1 MKGRKQ
7 KGVTLIA
14 LVITIIVLII
24 LAGVSI
30 NMLVGEN
37 GIITQA
43 QKAKEDTEKAKIEEE
58 QAMNLLYDT
67 IMTEGRVN
75 VVDKTVEQMKEEGNY
90 VVGNTQIKDSK
101 GNKVVIPDG
110 FKIAVDSGNNV
121 SEGIVI
127 EDKDLSIDGN
137 GENRG
142 NQFVWVPVGNI
153 IKADGTQTT
162 ITLGRYTFAEDGTE
176 TLVQDANH
184 YMEQG
189 DSILIDGKYK
199 ELIEARISNG
209 SAGADGT
216 NTTARNL
223 KGFID
228 STKSKGGYYI
238 ARYEASYKDGIMP
251 YSKVSLEATEDHE
264 YRKGK
269 LWAKIT
275 QKDAAQAC
283 RNMYSNVNFE
293 SDAVNS
299 YAWDTAILYIQKCS
313 GDTDYARQ
321 NGLKSVIENTGKTGD
336 ERCKIND
343 MASNLIEITTEY
355 CTDIIDSVAYPGT
368 TRSGGYSYLND
379 YASGRYSNNRADNF
393 TFRVGFRAIVY

>member
-1 MKGRKQ
+1 MKKQ
-7 KGVTLIA
+7 EAITLIA
-14 LVITIIVLII
+14 LVIIIIILII

-75 VVDKTVEQMKEEGNY
+75 VVDKTVEQIKEEGNY
-90 VVGNTQIKDSK
+90 VVGNTQIKESK

-127 EDKDLSIDGN
+127 EDRDLSIDGN

-162 ITLGRYTFAEDGTE
+162 ITLGRYTFAADGTE
-176 TLVQDANH
+176 TLVQSSEN
-184 YMEQG
+184 YLEQTAIG
-189 DSILIDGKYK
+189 NYK
-199 ELIEARISNG
+199 ELIETRISNE
-209 SAGADGT
+209 SNGADAT

-228 STKSKGGYYI
+228 SVKINGGYYI
-238 ARYEASYKDGIMP
+238 ARYEAGYRDGTKP
-251 YSKVSLEATEDHE
+251 YSKVSTGIPATTVDTE
-264 YRKGK
+264 KTSGMI
-269 LWAKIT
+269 WNFVT
-275 QKDAAQAC
+275 QPIAAQAC
-283 RNMYSNVNFE
+283 KNMYSSYNYE
-293 SDAVNS
+293 TDLINS
-299 YAWDTAILYIQKCS
+299 YAWDTAISYIQKCS
-313 GDTDYARQ
+313 ENANYSR
-321 NGLKSVIENTGKTGD
+321 KSAISASINNTGVSKD
-336 ERCKIND
+336 EICKIND
-343 MASNLIEITTEY
+343 MAANAIEWTTEY
-355 CTDIIDSVAYPGT
+355 TTYILNNKANPCSIRGGTCYNPTNTYPSF
-368 TRSGGYSYLND
+368 RGYSMVMNYETID
-379 YASGRYSNNRADNF
+379 VS
-393 TFRVGFRAIVY
+393 FRSMLYIL

>member
-1 MKGRKQ
+1 MKARKQ

-75 VVDKTVEQMKEEGNY
+75 VVDKTVEQIKEEGNY

-162 ITLGRYTFAEDGTE
+162 ITLGRYTFAENGTE
-176 TLVQDANH
+176 TLVQDAEN
-184 YMEQG
+184 YTEEIIIE
-189 DSILIDGKYK
+189 SYYK
-199 ELIEARISNG
+199 ELTTARISNG
-209 SAGADGT
+209 SDGTDGT
-216 NTTARNL
+216 NTTAKNL

-228 STKSKGGYYI
+228 SVKINGGYYI
-238 ARYEASYKDGIMP
+238 ARYEAGYRDGTKP
-251 YSKVSLEATEDHE
+251 YSKVSTGTPRTSVGTPITE
-264 YRKGK
+264 GMV
-269 LWAKIT
+269 WNFINQGNAAKAS
-275 QKDAAQAC
+275 KA
-283 RNMYSNVNFE
+283 MYTNVNFE
-293 SDAVNS
+293 TDLVNS
-299 YAWDTAILYIQKCS
+299 YAWSTAISYIQKCS
-313 GDTDYARQ
+313 GDIDYSMQSSLNTSIA
-321 NGLKSVIENTGKTGD
+321 NTGKNGD
-336 ERCKIND
+336 EVCKIND
-343 MASNLIEITTEY
+343 MASNMREWTTEY
-355 CTDIIDSVAYPGT
+355 STYVDSSHAGPCVSMGYDYTDV
-368 TRSGGYSYLND
+368 N
-379 YASGRYSNNRADNF
+379 ASNRYGSRATSSNAHIS
-393 TFRVGFRAIVY
+393 FRVILFI